1 MLKHFRRIV
10 VNASVARAAGGERAI
25 FPTSRNC
32 RDFLAEI
39 LNLGHFVIMTTE
51 IRKEWNK
58 HCSLYSLSWL
68 AVMTKR
74 RKQIILPNV
83 ENDELRQKII
93 TNAPDNG
100 SRKAMIEDIIL
111 IEAAMCSDNTIASL
125 DETVRKKYKKISIKV
140 TEIGQIIWVNPDKED
155 EKPIIWLR
163 QGANPDEER
172 KLGYQ
177 LPLA

>member
-1 MLKHFRRIV
+1 MLKNFRRLV
-10 VNASVARAAGGERAI
+10 VNASVARAAGGEWAI

-39 LNLGHFVIMTTE
+39 INLGHFVIMTTE

-68 AVMTKR
+68 AAMTKR
-74 RKQIILPNV
+74 KKSIFLANV
-83 ENDELRQKII
+83 ENDGLRQKII
-93 TNAPDNG
+93 TNAPDDG
-100 SRKAMIEDIIL
+100 SRNAMIKDIIL
-111 IEAAMCSDNTIASL
+111 IEAAMYADNTIASL
-125 DETVRKKYKKISIKV
+125 DETVQKKYKGISIKV
-140 TEIGQIIWVNPDKED
+140 TEIGQIVWVNPDKED
-155 EKPIIWLR
+155 ETPIIWLR